1 MQDSHQ
7 QLIGPIVVVNIEGLS
22 RCQHS
27 IFEELVQAQFDVVSL
42 GDLHTASL
50 RRRDFARFQLS
61 VTDAI
66 RRRGLN
72 QISEIALGARI
83 HLTGLQVLAH
93 CRQLSRFGESVYAQ
107 LSTALGADRRGEFC
121 GVSQFAQARL
131 SITTRTR
138 GISL

>member
-50 RRRDFARFQLS
+50 RRRDFARFQHS
-61 VTDAI
+61 VAEAI
-66 RRRGLN
+66 RRRGLRPL
-72 QISEIALGARI
+72 SEIALGARI

-93 CRQLSRFGESVYAQ
+93 CQQLSKFGESVQSQ
-107 LSTALGADRRGEFC
+107 LSSVLGADRRGEID

-131 SITTRTR
+131 SITARTR
-138 GISL
+138 AFSL

>member
-27 IFEELVQAQFDVVSL
+27 IFEELVQAQVEVVSL
-42 GDLHTASL
+42 SDLHAASL
-50 RRRDFARFQLS
+50 RRRDFARFQLNF
-61 VTDAI
+61 TEAI
-66 RRRGLN
+66 RRRGLTPL
-72 QISEIALGARI
+72 SEIALGARI

-93 CRQLSRFGESVYAQ
+93 FRQLSRFGESVYAQ
-107 LSTALGADRRGEFC
+107 LSTVLGADRRGEFD

-131 SITTRTR
+131 SITARTR
-138 GISL
+138 AFSL